1 MIEVDSPDQ
10 TAFEQVLESLT
21 GEEANPFLQLM
32 LISIAIFGIVIFL
45 KKGQKKRESV
55 WDDDDIA
62 PIEVP
67 LEAPSMDLF
76 KQDSDDESDTP
87 DEAEVLPLPEE
98 GLPEGWT
105 MEQWQH
111 YGHQYLS
118 ADETLDKQDKDD

>member
-1 MIEVDSPDQ
+1 
-10 TAFEQVLESLT
+10 
-21 GEEANPFLQLM
+21 
-32 LISIAIFGIVIFL
+32 
-45 KKGQKKRESV
+45 
-55 WDDDDIA
+55 
-62 PIEVP
+62 
-67 LEAPSMDLF
+67 MDLF